1 MEYVKYWVYFLW
13 FKSLVVYTINVVL
26 NVKTVAF
33 VFVWFCFGVV
43 FFPKQGN
50 PGVSS
55 LNWFTLFFLKLDEM
69 ILKALRDQKQRK
81 QNIYF
86 SMLLSDKIIVNNVF
100 CCVFLPPSGQ
110 KVDQQGNFVSFF
122 FLSLFFLAL
131 LLEILHLFSC
141 SHGTAGAPW
150 PSCCSTGWQVT
161 SKTLQQCEKKNLK

>member
-26 NVKTVAF
+26 NLKTVAF

-43 FFPKQGN
+43 FFPKEGN

-122 FLSLFFLAL
+122 SLSLFFGFVIGNFAFVFMLSWNSRAALAIL
-131 LLEILHLFSC
+131 LQH
-141 SHGTAGAPW
+141 W
-150 PSCCSTGWQVT
+150 VT
-161 SKTLQQCEKKNLK
+161 SDV